1 MAMGAAKDS
10 AATLQVEMVCLDELV
25 PADDRYRR
33 LDELVDWSF
42 LRELAAPYYADE
54 VGRPSI
60 DPTVL
65 VKLMLAGALE
75 GIGSMRELQ
84 RTAAVR
90 LDLRRSLGY
99 GFTERLPVHQTISHA
114 HTRRFVDAELFERLF
129 TRSVCLCRE
138 HDLIDGSHL
147 SIDGFHSEA
156 SAALSSLRAS
166 LALVAAPE
174 PPSDQR
180 EPAPDTGG
188 RSSGLSERP
197 QLALAELRSGPTPRR
212 RSSNATS
219 ASQTDPDAKLRGKP
233 GQRPHLVHRGQVAV
247 DPRARCVVA
256 CVGEQASGHEGDAVA
271 ELHQRA
277 RFQCPKL
284 VSLGADQGFAAE
296 RVWSGLEARGLAAY
310 IPPQRTM
317 LPRDGTLKTEAQRQA
332 LRARE
337 RCKSPA
343 GVFAHK
349 RRMADAEGAI
359 SELKT
364 RGTLARARCRGT
376 APFHVQLPSA
386 APRST

>member
-1 MAMGAAKDS
+1 MTTLAAD
-10 AATLQVEMVCLDELV
+10 ACGV
-25 PADDRYRR
+25 PDF
-33 LDELVDWSF
+33 LF

-75 GIGSMRELQ
+75 GIGSMRELL

-90 LDLRRSLGY
+90 LNLRRFLGY

-114 HTRRFVDAELFERLF
+114 HTRRFVDGELFERLF

-138 HDLIDGSHL
+138 HDLIDGHL

-212 RSSNATS
+212 RSSNVTS

-271 ELHQRA
+271 ELHSVLASNVPSSSRSAPTRDLPPSASGRA
-277 RFQCPKL
+277 SR
-284 VSLGADQGFAAE
+284 
-296 RVWSGLEARGLAAY
+296 LAAS
-310 IPPQRTM
+310 PPT
-317 LPRDGTLKTEAQRQA
+317 
-332 LRARE
+332 
-337 RCKSPA
+337 S
-343 GVFAHK
+343 
-349 RRMADAEGAI
+349 RR
-359 SELKT
+359 S
-364 RGTLARARCRGT
+364 ARCCRVT
-376 APFHVQLPSA
+376 A
-386 APRST
+386 R